1 MMTVFIVEDLNVHGF
16 IVYVIYRHASKVIL
30 IIFFLLSLEV
40 LVVFLLHF

>member
-16 IVYVIYRHASKVIL
+16 IVYVVHWHASKVVLVIL
-30 IIFFLLSLEV
+30 FLLSLEV